1 MLSFNKLDIQNY
13 NFIMEDSRE
22 AAEIE
27 ESIEARRNM
36 IEQEC
41 NGGKIDLT
49 AFGLDDLDA
58 LTVAICLFQKEG
70 TIDTLYLGSNSICD
84 EGLEAI
90 SNSLSKHSEIQ
101 HLYLGN
107 NLFRDLGVTALAN
120 TLPELKNL
128 VTLSLGGAQIN
139 DISCTSLATSLMAM
153 EESNLKYLFLN
164 GNCIG
169 DEGLLSLAYVMI

>member
-1 MLSFNKLDIQNY
+1 
-13 NFIMEDSRE
+13 MEDLQE
-22 AAEIE
+22 TTDIE
-27 ESIEARRNM
+27 ESIEARRKM
-36 IEQEC
+36 IETVC
-41 NGGKIDLT
+41 AGSKIDLT

-58 LTVAICLFQKEG
+58 LTVAISLFQK
-70 TIDTLYLGSNSICD
+70 TSNIDTLYLGSNSICD
-84 EGLEAI
+84 EGIEAI
-90 SNSLSKHSEIQ
+90 ANSLSKHSEIQ

-107 NLFRDLGVTALAN
+107 NLFRDIGATALSN

-139 DISCTSLATSLMAM
+139 DVACTSLATSLMAM

-169 DEGLLSLAYVMI
+169 DEGLLSLAYVLI

>member
-1 MLSFNKLDIQNY
+1 
-13 NFIMEDSRE
+13 MEDFQE

-27 ESIEARRNM
+27 QSIEARRVL
-36 IEQEC
+36 IETEC
-41 NGGKIDLT
+41 SGRKVDLT

-58 LTVAICLFQKEG
+58 LTVAICLFQKDSFIE
-70 TIDTLYLGSNSICD
+70 TLYLGTNSICD

-107 NLFRDLGVTALAN
+107 NLFRDIGVTHLAN
-120 TLPELKNL
+120 TLPELKSL
-128 VTLSLGGAQIN
+128 TTLSLGGAQIS
-139 DISCTSLATSLMAM
+139 DSSCTSLATSFMAM
-153 EESNLKYLFLN
+153 DESSLKYLFLN

-169 DEGLLSLAYVMI
+169 DEGLLSLVYL